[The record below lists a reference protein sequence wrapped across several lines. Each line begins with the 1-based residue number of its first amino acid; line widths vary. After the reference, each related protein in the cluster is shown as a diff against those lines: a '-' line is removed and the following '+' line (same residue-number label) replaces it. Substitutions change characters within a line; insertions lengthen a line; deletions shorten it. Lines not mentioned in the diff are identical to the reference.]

1 MNKLQK
7 EKEGSLSHLE
17 NAFVTI
23 NDVLIKLPSSS
34 VENMPTVGGQLITAA
49 APEVDVVRQLTG
61 QQLIKSVQEQEA
73 QLTSEAADL
82 AMPSLEILTG
92 AKPKSTVAPPGFV
105 TSAPFPMEAEV
116 KYQMV
121 TKEVEALR
129 AKVLDLEDQLRKS
142 NAVQETNNKT
152 IQAIWS
158 KLEQIQT
165 VSNGHQ
171 QNGGD
176 SKAVAGSAAAA
187 AVKFVKIVTADG
199 SDVDVVEFPA
209 DAEGGNLNLKSVEIV
224 YPGIKAL
231 KYKLTP
237 KSTRMVMLSAD
248 NVFVAPED
256 GWGDRLY
263 YATIQRPLTPPAL
276 QQPTQMAS
284 LGAVSSVPA
293 LAANGAA
300 LPTSVQPAAAAVTAP
315 GMLPGELHTS
325 LHSACVCNF

>member
-1 MNKLQK
+1 M
-7 EKEGSLSHLE
+7 SHLE

-34 VENMPTVGGQLITAA
+34 VENMPAVGGQLITAA
-49 APEVDVVRQLTG
+49 APVPEEDVVRQLTG

-73 QLTSEAADL
+73 QLTSEAANL

-92 AKPKSTVAPPGFV
+92 AKPKSKVAPPGFA

-121 TKEVEALR
+121 AKEVEALR

-152 IQAIWS
+152 IQAIWV
-158 KLEQIQT
+158 KLEQMQT

-171 QNGGD
+171 QDGGD
-176 SKAVAGSAAAA
+176 MKAVAGSAAAAAAAAA

-237 KSTRMVMLSAD
+237 KSTRMVMLSPD

-276 QQPTQMAS
+276 QPPTQMAS

-293 LAANGAA
+293 MAANGAA

-315 GMLPGELHTS
+315 GMLPGELQNYRP
-325 LHSACVCNF
+325 LCMRV

>member
-1 MNKLQK
+1 M
-7 EKEGSLSHLE
+7 SHLE

-34 VENMPTVGGQLITAA
+34 VENKPAVGGQLITAA
-49 APEVDVVRQLTG
+49 APVDVVKQLTG

-73 QLTSEAADL
+73 QLTSEAPNL
-82 AMPSLEILTG
+82 AMPSLDILTG
-92 AKPKSTVAPPGFV
+92 AKPKSTVAPPGFA

-116 KYQMV
+116 KYQKV
-121 TKEVEALR
+121 AKEVEALR

-176 SKAVAGSAAAA
+176 SKAVVGYAAA

-315 GMLPGELHTS
+315 GMLPGELQNY
-325 LHSACVCNF
+325 LSAFSMRV

>member
-1 MNKLQK
+1 M
-7 EKEGSLSHLE
+7 SHLE

-34 VENMPTVGGQLITAA
+34 VENKPAVGGQLITAA
-49 APEVDVVRQLTG
+49 APVDVVKQLTG

-73 QLTSEAADL
+73 QLTSEAPNL
-82 AMPSLEILTG
+82 AMPSLDILTG
-92 AKPKSTVAPPGFV
+92 AKPKSTVAPPGFA

-121 TKEVEALR
+121 AKEVEALR

-152 IQAIWS
+152 IQAIWV
-158 KLEQIQT
+158 KLEQMQT

-171 QNGGD
+171 QDGGD
-176 SKAVAGSAAAA
+176 LKAVAGSAAAAAAA

-276 QQPTQMAS
+276 QQPTQIAS

-315 GMLPGELHTS
+315 GMLPGELQNY
-325 LHSACVCNF
+325 LSAFSMRV